1 MPQDQRPSVI
11 SISYGSVESD
21 FTLAQAQTM
30 CKAARKLTAQGMT
43 IVVSSGDSGVNGQGS
58 TSSTC
63 PPFIPTYPSGCQ
75 YILSVGATQG
85 FSPEVATG
93 TDVAGFY
100 GGAGFSNY
108 FPTPSYQK
116 NDVSKYLSSLG
127 SSQAGNFNA
136 GGRGYPDVSAQYV
149 PSFLVL
155 VSLDT

>member
-1 MPQDQRPSVI
+1 MPRAQRPSVI

-93 TDVAGFY
+93 TDVAGVY

-108 FPTPSYQK
+108 FQRPPYQE
-116 NDVSKYLSSLG
+116 NAVPKYLSSLG
-127 SSQAGNFNA
+127 SNRT
-136 GGRGYPDVSAQYV
+136 RGYNTSSRGYTHVS
-149 PSFLVL
+149 
-155 VSLDT
+155 